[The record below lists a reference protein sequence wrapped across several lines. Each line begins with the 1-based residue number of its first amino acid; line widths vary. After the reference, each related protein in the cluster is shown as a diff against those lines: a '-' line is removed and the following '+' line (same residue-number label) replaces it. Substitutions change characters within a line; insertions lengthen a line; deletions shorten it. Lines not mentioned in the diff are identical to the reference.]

1 MSAQPAQPPSRGG
14 LPAAAVRRP
23 VATVMFFLVVVLL
36 GGIAF
41 TRLPVDLMPELVY
54 PTLTVRT
61 DYANVGPQEVEDLVT
76 RPIEEAVA
84 AIAGVEEIT
93 SSSGEGES
101 VVRVAF
107 TWGTNLDT
115 AADEVR
121 TRLDRIRSGLPD
133 DAEAPQ
139 LFKFDLS
146 SFPVLFL
153 GVYSDTLDE
162 VQLRQFTEE
171 RIERRLERVPGVA
184 AVDVRGGLR
193 RQVRVD
199 LDRDRLLSLGLSADR
214 VTRLLREENLNR
226 PAGKVE
232 EGNLDLYLRTVGEY
246 RTPAEIGATVV
257 TVRDGQPIYLRDV
270 AKIYEGVEE
279 VTSRVRINGEPGIR
293 VAINKQSGSNTVE
306 VARAAK
312 AEAERLGLDYPEVRL
327 VSIIDSSE
335 YIEQSIANVR
345 NAAVLGGLLAVVV
358 LLFFLRSGRSTLVI
372 ATAIPISVVATFA
385 LIYFAGYTLNIM
397 TFGGLALG
405 VGMLVDNAVVVL
417 ENIFRKREQG
427 EDPETSAVEGTNEVA
442 LAITAS
448 TLTTMSVFLPILFME
463 GVSSVMYRQL
473 AVVVAFALFASL
485 AVALT
490 LIPMLSKLLLARGT
504 MARSATERVFE
515 EHSAEETGEG
525 SRRPRFIAAV
535 FSLSERWLGR
545 LEESYGRSLER
556 AMARRGRIV
565 LVSVALLGLSLL
577 LVPHIGSELMP
588 KSDEGEVRIDAEMA
602 VGTRLGVVDDAFRRV
617 EEIVEAEVPE
627 AESMLTFLGGGGW
640 RPTGQHTGNVRVAL
654 VEGGERQRSSQ
665 QIAEDLREP
674 LSAIP
679 GLQVR
684 TREGSGLF
692 LLRIAFGGG
701 DESLVVEVF
710 GEDLNTGFEVAD
722 RVRAALE
729 GVPGV
734 SDVRLSRDPGR
745 PERVITVDRE
755 KIARLGLSMSDV
767 AGIVETNLAGSRS
780 TVLRRGGREY
790 DIFVRLAEGDRQS
803 LEALDR
809 VTLVSSRGD
818 TVPLSSVV
826 RVDTSRGP
834 VIVQRKDQERVIYVS
849 ANVVGRDLGSVA
861 EDARVALRTVATP
874 PGFAVQLGGEY
885 EEQQKAKRQL
895 LISMLLA
902 LVLVYMVMAAQ
913 FENLLDPFVV
923 MFSIPMALI
932 GVLVTLWATGTTF
945 NIQSYIGMVMLT
957 GIVVNNAIVLVDYIN
972 LLRRRDGLSVVAAV
986 AESARRRLRPIL
998 MTTLTTILGLVPL
1011 AIGLGEGSELQAPMA
1026 RVVIGGLLTSTLI
1039 TLYLVPAVYSAM
1051 AEWQGRR
1058 AARDQTATDEAPG
1071 EPRIEEAEPAT

>member
-1 MSAQPAQPPSRGG
+1 MSVTGGG
-14 LPAAAVRRP
+14 LPALAVRRP
-23 VATVMFFLVVVLL
+23 VATVMFFLILVLL

-41 TRLPVDLMPELVY
+41 WRLPVDLMPELVY

-61 DYANVGPQEVEDLVT
+61 DYPNVGPQEVEDLIT
-76 RPIEEAVA
+76 RPVEEAVA

-107 TWGTNLDT
+107 TWGTDLDV

-121 TRLDRIRSGLPD
+121 TRIDRIRGELPEF
-133 DAEAPQ
+133 AETPQ
-139 LFKFDLS
+139 VFKFDLS

-153 GVYSDTLDE
+153 GVYSEGLDE
-162 VQLRQFTEE
+162 VELRLFTEE

-184 AVDVRGGLR
+184 AVEVRGGLR
-193 RQVRVD
+193 RQIRVD

-246 RTPAEIGATVV
+246 RTPAEIGATVLA
-257 TVRDGQPIYLRDV
+257 VRDGQPVYLRDV
-270 AKIYEGVEE
+270 ADIREGVEE
-279 VTSRVRINGEPGIR
+279 VTSIVRIDGEPGIR

-306 VARAAK
+306 VARAVK
-312 AEAERLGLDYPEVRL
+312 TEVERLNLDYPEVRL
-327 VSIIDSSE
+327 VPIIDSSE
-335 YIEQSIANVR
+335 YIEQAIANVR
-345 NAAVLGGLLAVVV
+345 DAAVLGGILAVVV

-417 ENIFRKREQG
+417 ENIFRKREEG
-427 EDPETSAVEGTNEVA
+427 EDAERSAVRGTGEVA

-448 TLTTMSVFLPILFME
+448 TLTTMSVFLPIVFME
-463 GVSSVMYRQL
+463 GVSSVMYQQL
-473 AVVVAFALFASL
+473 AAVVAFALFASL
-485 AVALT
+485 LVALT
-490 LIPMLSKLLLARGT
+490 LIPMLSKLLLARGP
-504 MARSATERVFE
+504 AHGA
-515 EHSAEETGEG
+515 
-525 SRRPRFIAAV
+525 SRIAAV
-535 FSLSERWLGR
+535 NRLYRTSERWLGG
-545 LEESYGRSLER
+545 LEGAYSRSLGR
-556 AMARRGRIV
+556 ALGHRGRIV
-565 LVSVALLGLSLL
+565 LVSVALLGASLL
-577 LVPHIGSELMP
+577 LLPRIGSELMP
-588 KSDEGEVRIDAEMA
+588 KSDEGEVRIDGELA
-602 VGTRLGVVDDAFRRV
+602 VGTRLGVVDDAFRRIEQV
-617 EEIVEAEVPE
+617 VAEQVPE
-627 AESMLTFLGGGGW
+627 AESTLTFLGGGGW
-640 RPTGQHTGNVRVAL
+640 RPTGQHTGNVRVSL
-654 VEGGERQRSSQ
+654 VDAGERERSSEE
-665 QIAEDLREP
+665 IANALRGP
-674 LSAIP
+674 LAGIP
-679 GLQVR
+679 GIEVR

-701 DESLVVEVF
+701 DEALAVEVL
-710 GEDLNTGFEVAD
+710 GEDLDAGYRLAE
-722 RVRAALE
+722 RVRQALE
-729 GVPGV
+729 TVPGV

-755 KIARLGLSMSDV
+755 KIARLGLSMSEV
-767 AGIVETNLAGSRS
+767 AGIVETNLAGSRA

-790 DIFVRLAEGDRQS
+790 DIFVRLAEQDRQE
-803 LEALDR
+803 LAALDR
-809 VTLVSSRGD
+809 VTLVSARGE
-818 TVPLSSVV
+818 TVPLASVV
-826 RVDTSRGP
+826 DVDTARGP
-834 VIVQRKDQERVIYVS
+834 VIVERKDQERVIYVS
-849 ANVVGRDLGSVA
+849 ANVAGRDLGSVA
-861 EDARVALRTVATP
+861 ADARQALRGIDTP
-874 PGFAVQLGGEY
+874 DGFAVALGGEY

-895 LISMLLA
+895 AIAMVLA

-945 NIQSYIGMVMLT
+945 NIQSYIGMVMLA

-972 LLRRRDGLSVVAAV
+972 LLRRRDGLPLAEAVV
-986 AESARRRLRPIL
+986 ESARRRLRPIL
-998 MTTLTTILGLVPL
+998 MTTLTTVLGLVPL

-1039 TLYLVPAVYSAM
+1039 TLYLVPAVYA
-1051 AEWQGRR
+1051 AVAAWQERRAGRR
-1058 AARDQTATDEAPG
+1058 ADARA
-1071 EPRIEEAEPAT
+1071 AEQAA